1 MSVEIKEVIALQKDT
16 FKWQLVLNAIVAL
29 VFGYFANLHAACSVL
44 LGMTVV
50 MICSFV
56 GALVAQQAKSRKTPG
71 SILMAILKG
80 ELVKI
85 AIIATLLLLIF
96 KFYVLL
102 VPIALIIGLAITAL
116 MAGKAF
122 VSTNL

>member
-50 MICSFV
+50 MIGSFV

-85 AIIATLLLLIF
+85 AIIASLLLLIF
-96 KFYVLL
+96 KLYVLL

>member
-50 MICSFV
+50 MIGSFV

-71 SILMAILKG
+71 SILIAILKG

>member
-1 MSVEIKEVIALQKDT
+1 MSVEIKELIALQKDT

-50 MICSFV
+50 MIGSFV

>member
-50 MICSFV
+50 MIGSFV

-102 VPIALIIGLAITAL
+102 VTIALIIGLAITAL

>member
-1 MSVEIKEVIALQKDT
+1 MSVQIKEVIALQIDT
-16 FKWQLVLNAIVAL
+16 YKWQLIINLMVAVGFFYL
-29 VFGYFANLHAACSVL
+29 FNLHAAISVL

-50 MICSFV
+50 MLGSFV
-56 GALVAQQAKSRKTPG
+56 GAIVAQQAKLRKTPG

-85 AIIATLLLLIF
+85 AIIATLLFLVF
-96 KFYVLL
+96 KLYVLL
-102 VPIALIIGLAITAL
+102 VPIALIIGLALTAL
-116 MAGKAF
+116 LAGKAF

>member
-50 MICSFV
+50 MIGSFV

-71 SILMAILKG
+71 SILIAILKG

-102 VPIALIIGLAITAL
+102 VPIALII
-116 MAGKAF
+116 
-122 VSTNL
+122 

>member
-50 MICSFV
+50 MIGSFV
-56 GALVAQQAKSRKTPG
+56 GALLAQQAKSRKTPG

>member
-50 MICSFV
+50 MIGSFV

-80 ELVKI
+80 ELFKI

>member
-1 MSVEIKEVIALQKDT
+1 MGVQIKEVIALQKDT
-16 FKWQLVLNAIVAL
+16 CKWQLILNMIVA
-29 VFGYFANLHAACSVL
+29 VIFGYLVNLHAACSVL
-44 LGMTVV
+44 LGMLVV
-50 MICSFV
+50 MLGSFV

-85 AIIATLLLLIF
+85 AIIASLLLLIF
-96 KFYVLL
+96 KLYVLL

>member
-1 MSVEIKEVIALQKDT
+1 MGVQIKEVIALQKDT

-50 MICSFV
+50 MIGSFV

>member
-16 FKWQLVLNAIVAL
+16 FKWQLVLNAFVAL

-50 MICSFV
+50 MIGSFV

>member
-1 MSVEIKEVIALQKDT
+1 MGVQIKEVIALQKDT
-16 FKWQLVLNAIVAL
+16 CKWQLILNMIVA
-29 VFGYFANLHAACSVL
+29 VIFGYFVNLHAACSVL
-44 LGMTVV
+44 LGMLVV
-50 MICSFV
+50 MLGSFV

-80 ELVKI
+80 ELVNI
-85 AIIATLLLLIF
+85 AIIASLLLLIF
-96 KFYVLL
+96 KLYVLL

>member
-50 MICSFV
+50 MIGSFV

-96 KFYVLL
+96 EFYVLL

>member
-1 MSVEIKEVIALQKDT
+1 
-16 FKWQLVLNAIVAL
+16 
-29 VFGYFANLHAACSVL
+29 
-44 LGMTVV
+44 
-50 MICSFV
+50 
-56 GALVAQQAKSRKTPG
+56 RKTPG

>member
-50 MICSFV
+50 MIGSFV

-85 AIIATLLLLIF
+85 AIIATFLLLIF

>member
-1 MSVEIKEVIALQKDT
+1 
-16 FKWQLVLNAIVAL
+16 
-29 VFGYFANLHAACSVL
+29 
-44 LGMTVV
+44 
-50 MICSFV
+50 
-56 GALVAQQAKSRKTPG
+56 
-71 SILMAILKG
+71 MAILKG

>member
-1 MSVEIKEVIALQKDT
+1 MGVQIKEVIALQKDT
-16 FKWQLVLNAIVAL
+16 CKWQLILNMIVA
-29 VFGYFANLHAACSVL
+29 VIFGYFVNLHAACSVL
-44 LGMTVV
+44 LGMLVV
-50 MICSFV
+50 MLGSFV

-85 AIIATLLLLIF
+85 AIIASLLLLIF
-96 KFYVLL
+96 KLYVLL

>member
-16 FKWQLVLNAIVAL
+16 FKWQLVLNVIVAL

-50 MICSFV
+50 MIGSFV
-56 GALVAQQAKSRKTPG
+56 GALVAQQAKLRKTPG

>member
-50 MICSFV
+50 MIGSFV

-116 MAGKAF
+116 IAGKAF

>member
-50 MICSFV
+50 MMGSFV

-116 MAGKAF
+116 MAGKVF

>member
-50 MICSFV
+50 MIGSFV

>member
-50 MICSFV
+50 MVGSFV

>member
-1 MSVEIKEVIALQKDT
+1 MSVEIKEVIVLQKDT

-50 MICSFV
+50 MVGSFV

>member
-50 MICSFV
+50 MMGSFV

>member
-50 MICSFV
+50 MIGSFV
-56 GALVAQQAKSRKTPG
+56 GALVAQQAKSRKMPG

-80 ELVKI
+80 ELVK
-85 AIIATLLLLIF
+85 
-96 KFYVLL
+96 
-102 VPIALIIGLAITAL
+102 
-116 MAGKAF
+116 
-122 VSTNL
+122 